1 MNIFSV
7 PHDGPFQSH
16 LCFYCFLVCI
26 DFYSNKHLC
35 KQYFHAVFNFEWY
48 THATSCIASEFGWQ
62 SFENVTF
69 IAKFGRTCKAH
80 P

>member
-35 KQYFHAVFNFEWY
+35 KQYFHAKFLILSG
-48 THATSCIASEFGWQ
+48 THMLPPALPLNLAGKVLKMSLL
-62 SFENVTF
+62 
-69 IAKFGRTCKAH
+69 
-80 P
+80 